1 MVKNARQ
8 HEERLES
15 GRMVL
20 WSKED
25 PRVTQGLEHNPLHV
39 MTWAGTT
46 TDFLTG
52 P

>member
-1 MVKNARQ
+1 MVNSARQ
-8 HEERLES
+8 YEERLENEPV
-15 GRMVL
+15 VL

-25 PRVTQGLEHNPLHV
+25 PRFTQGLEHNPLHV
-39 MTWAGTT
+39 MTKAGTT